1 MAQTSRIPRTIDP
14 FHNYIN
20 STSDHLEAGTPET
33 NATRLGLSKEETDGW
48 TAIKVK
54 WNPLYDKYKDKETS
68 RTTAIKNKLLLL
80 IGDTISYDKD
90 YNFLDRISVSLN
102 ATVDDLSIF
111 NIKKG
116 LLEKTTRTVPS
127 TCIRETVEPILQPF
141 GGGNLTLKC
150 YSSTSARPSIFGD
163 ADSVQYLYVVGTT
176 PPESV
181 NDPNLNLGLSTR
193 AIFDLAL
200 GAENGGKRIY
210 IFLRWYNTKHPELA
224 GPWSDMQTSFLL

>member
-1 MAQTSRIPRTIDP
+1 MATSPRIPRSIDP

-20 STSDHLEAGTPET
+20 STSDHLEAGEPET
-33 NATRLGLSKEETDGW
+33 NATRLGFSKEETDGW

-54 WNPLYDKYKDKETS
+54 WNPLYEKYKDKETS
-68 RTTAIKNKLLLL
+68 RTTSIKNKLLLL
-80 IGDTISYDKD
+80 IGDTITYDKD

-102 ATVDDLSIF
+102 VTVDDLSIF

-127 TCIRETVEPILQPF
+127 TSIRETVEPILQPF
-141 GGGNLTLKC
+141 GGGNISLKC
-150 YSSTSARPSIFGD
+150 YSSTSARPAIFGD

-181 NDPNLNLGLSTR
+181 NDPNLTLGLSTR

>member
-1 MAQTSRIPRTIDP
+1 MATSPRIPRSIDP

-127 TCIRETVEPILQPF
+127 SPIKEMVEQILQPF
-141 GGGNLTLKC
+141 GGGNVTVKC
-150 YSSTSARPSIFGD
+150 YSSTSPRAAIFGD
-163 ADSVQYLYVVGTT
+163 ADSVQYLYMVGTT
-176 PPESV
+176 PPASV
-181 NDPNLNLGLSTR
+181 NDPDLTPGLSTR
-193 AIFDLAL
+193 AIFEIAL
-200 GAENGGKRIY
+200 GAENGGKRLY
-210 IFLRWYNTKHPELA
+210 LFLRWFNTKHPELA
-224 GPWSDMQTSFLL
+224 GPWSDLQTTYLL